1 MPQQPDE
8 DRLPFLTCD
17 GTPPMKK
24 GSSTAQILRAFICG
38 GVIASTTAFLPV
50 RSAASRTDSMSLT
63 DSPKV
68 VLDEAWQ
75 LVNQYYV
82 DNTFNHNDWQAIRSD
97 LLKPSYSSKEQAYTA
112 LRAALKKL
120 QDPYTRFMDPEQFTA
135 LTTQTSGELSG
146 VGIRLEKD
154 KVTKI
159 LTVVEPMAGSPALK
173 AGIKAG
179 DQILAIDGKTT
190 RSMDVEAASAL
201 IRGKVGTT
209 VKLRVNRDGAQNF
222 DVAIGREL
230 IELSTVSF
238 SVKQEG
244 DKSIGYIRLG
254 EFSSHAASQ
263 IQKAIKELD
272 KQKVNAYILDLRGN
286 PGGLLNASIDIARMW
301 LNKGMIVRTVDRVGQ
316 DESISA
322 NQTAISQLPLVVLV
336 DGNSA
341 SSSEILT
348 GALKDNGRATVVGSK
363 TFGKAMVQ
371 SVHQLSDGSGM
382 AVTIA
387 HYYTPNGT
395 DISQKGIVPDI
406 QTDLTAEQ
414 VAQLNAKPDLL
425 ATKADPQYVQAVR
438 SVTKMIRAY
447 RPSVQPAV
455 TINGVDAAP
464 AQAVK

>member
-1 MPQQPDE
+1 
-8 DRLPFLTCD
+8 
-17 GTPPMKK
+17 MKQ
-24 GSSTAQILRAFICG
+24 GSFSSQVLRAFFIG
-38 GVIASTTAFLPV
+38 GVLATATTLIPIRPAD
-50 RSAASRTDSMSLT
+50 SRTDGIAFT

-68 VLDEAWQ
+68 ILDEAWQ

-82 DNTFNHNDWQAIRSD
+82 DNTFNHNDWQAIRKD
-97 LLKPSYSSKEQAYTA
+97 LLSPSYSSKDQAYTA
-112 LRAALKKL
+112 LRSVLKKL

-146 VGIRLEKD
+146 VGIRLELN

-159 LTVVEPMAGSPALK
+159 LTVVEPMPDSPALK
-173 AGIKAG
+173 AGVKAG

-190 RSMDVEAASAL
+190 RTMNVETASAL

-209 VKLRVNRDGAQNF
+209 VNLRINREGNKNF
-222 DVAIGREL
+222 DVAIGRRV
-230 IELSTVSF
+230 IELSTVTYSA
-238 SVKQEG
+238 KKEANAN
-244 DKSIGYIRLG
+244 IGYIRLG

-263 IQKAIKELD
+263 IQKAIRDLD

-316 DESISA
+316 DDSILA
-322 NQTAISQLPLVVLV
+322 NQTAITQLPLVVLV

-363 TFGKAMVQ
+363 TFGKALVQ

-395 DISQKGIVPDI
+395 DISHKGIMPDI
-406 QTDLTAEQ
+406 QTELTAEQ
-414 VAQLNAKPDLL
+414 VAQLNAKPNLL

-438 SVTKMIRAY
+438 SVTKLLRAY
-447 RPSVQPAV
+447 RPAARPDV
-455 TINGVDAAP
+455 TVNGVEVVP
-464 AQAVK
+464 AQAAKK

>member
-1 MPQQPDE
+1 
-8 DRLPFLTCD
+8 
-17 GTPPMKK
+17 MKK
-24 GSSTAQILRAFICG
+24 GSSTTAQILRAFICG
-38 GVIASTTAFLPV
+38 GVIASTTAFLPA
-50 RSAASRTDSMSLT
+50 RPAASRTDGIALT

-82 DNTFNHNDWQAIRSD
+82 DNTFNHNDWKAIRSD
-97 LLKPSYSSKEQAYTA
+97 LLKPSYNSKEHAYTA

-146 VGIRLEKD
+146 VGIRLEKN

-159 LTVVEPMAGSPALK
+159 LTVVEPMPGSPALK

-209 VKLRVNRDGAQNF
+209 VTLRVNREGAKNF

-238 SVKQEG
+238 SVKKEG

-316 DESISA
+316 DESILA

-363 TFGKAMVQ
+363 TFGKALVQ

-395 DISQKGIVPDI
+395 DISHKGIVPDI

-414 VAQLNAKPDLL
+414 VAQINAKPDLL

-438 SVTKMIRAY
+438 SATKMIRAY
-447 RPSVQPAV
+447 RPSDPAV
-455 TINGVDAAP
+455 TINGVEATP

>member
-1 MPQQPDE
+1 
-8 DRLPFLTCD
+8 
-17 GTPPMKK
+17 MKQ
-24 GSSTAQILRAFICG
+24 GSFSSQVLRAFFIG
-38 GVIASTTAFLPV
+38 GVLATATTLIPIRPAD
-50 RSAASRTDSMSLT
+50 SRTDGIAFT

-68 VLDEAWQ
+68 ILDEAWQ

-82 DNTFNHNDWQAIRSD
+82 DNTFNHNDWQAIRKD
-97 LLKPSYSSKEQAYTA
+97 LLSPSYSSKDQAYTA
-112 LRAALKKL
+112 LRSVLKKL

-146 VGIRLEKD
+146 VGIRLELN

-159 LTVVEPMAGSPALK
+159 LTVVEPMPDSPALK
-173 AGIKAG
+173 AGVKAG

-190 RSMDVEAASAL
+190 RTMNVETASAL

-209 VKLRVNRDGAQNF
+209 VNLRINREGNKNF
-222 DVAIGREL
+222 DVAIGRRV
-230 IELSTVSF
+230 IELSTVTYSA
-238 SVKQEG
+238 KKEANAN
-244 DKSIGYIRLG
+244 IGYIRLG

-263 IQKAIKELD
+263 IQKAIRDLD

-316 DESISA
+316 DDSILA
-322 NQTAISQLPLVVLV
+322 NQTAITQLPLVVLV

-363 TFGKAMVQ
+363 TFGKALVQ

-395 DISQKGIVPDI
+395 DISHKGIMPDI
-406 QTDLTAEQ
+406 QTELTAEQ
-414 VAQLNAKPDLL
+414 VAQLNAKPNLL

-438 SVTKMIRAY
+438 SVTKLLRAN
-447 RPSVQPAV
+447 RPAARPDV
-455 TINGVDAAP
+455 TVNGVEVVP
-464 AQAVK
+464 AQAAKK